1 MKKKIIQ
8 SSVSL
13 MLVMILTIPLI
24 TSAQDQPQIGFW
36 DECSEP
42 TNLSG
47 DVVIGVIFSL
57 SGNDARYGNPQQQG
71 LLFAV
76 DEIND
81 SGYLGDAS
89 LIPLIEDG
97 GSTTDSARQAIT
109 NLVRD
114 DSVVAVIGPTL
125 SSQAFA
131 ADPYAAEAGVPILS
145 VSNTAS
151 DVTVMNDDDDMDRY
165 IFRNS
170 LPETEVI
177 PETVAVSVE
186 NLDIQTA
193 AILYGNDDE
202 FTTDS
207 YNIFVDAL
215 RSEGVQIVAEQ
226 TFTRR
231 SSDFSGQLNTLLA
244 TSPDVLVVSA
254 LLSEAVPIVTQA
266 RSLGYSGPIIGG
278 DGFNSSAFLSDAGNA
293 GNNVIVGSSWN
304 HNASGVVNE
313 AFVAAYDDAYGGAPD
328 QFAAQAYTGTWL
340 LATAVRCANSDN
352 PDDIRQ
358 ALAAIED
365 FDSPLGEF
373 SFDNDRNPEYE
384 PVVQIVR
391 NGQFEIF
398 EAN

>member
-1 MKKKIIQ
+1 MCL
-8 SSVSL
+8 SL
-13 MLVMILTIPLI
+13 GLVLILVVATPML

-36 DECSEP
+36 DECREP

-81 SGYLGDAS
+81 SDYLGDAF

-97 GSTTDSARQAIT
+97 GSTPDSARQAMT

-145 VSNTAS
+145 VSNTVA
-151 DVTVMNDDDDMDRY
+151 DITVMNDDEDLDRY
-165 IFRNS
+165 IFRSS
-170 LPETEVI
+170 LPEAEVI
-177 PETVAVSVE
+177 PRTIEVAVDDLGV
-186 NLDIQTA
+186 QTV

-207 YNIFVDAL
+207 YNSFVEAL
-215 RSEGVQIVAEQ
+215 RSESVQILAEQ

-231 SSDFSGQLNTLLA
+231 TTNFSASLTTLLA
-244 TSPDVLVVSA
+244 TNPDALVVSA
-254 LLSEAVPIVTQA
+254 FLSEAVPIVTQA
-266 RSLGYSGPIIGG
+266 RSLGFDGLIIGG
-278 DGFNSSAFLSDAGNA
+278 DGFNSSAFLSDTGSAS
-293 GNNVIVGSSWN
+293 NNVIVGAAWN
-304 HNASGVVNE
+304 AAGSGEVNK
-313 AFVAAYDDAYGGAPD
+313 AFVDAYNDAYGRMPD

-340 LATAVRCANSDN
+340 LATAVRCANSDDPSN
-352 PDDIRQ
+352 IRQ
-358 ALAAIED
+358 ALADIED

-373 SFDNDRNPEYE
+373 TFDDDRNPVHE
-384 PVVQIVR
+384 PLVQIVR
-391 NGQFEIF
+391 NGQFEVIGD
-398 EAN
+398 